1 MTAKLTSRLKI
12 ALAASAVFALGAC
25 ELLAPVTP
33 VPVPPARPSGL
44 GVQPPAAVVEQSK
57 ASRDL
62 AVYYARLQNDLL
74 AQGLMRTDGGGPD
87 TSYKSAD
94 LIRNFEQ
101 VVFYDEYGPG
111 GGLTASTQGPGK
123 LRRWDAPVRIKT
135 AFGPS
140 VSAPNRLTFSDEVAG
155 YTNRLARISGHPI
168 STTGGKAN
176 FHVIFASSD
185 DREAIA
191 QTIRAL
197 RPDMQDSTLN
207 LFLNPPRSTHCLVV
221 AYANAVGSQ
230 TYGQAIALIRAEH
243 PDQLRL
249 SCIHEE
255 LAQGLGLANDSPAA
269 RPSIFNDDDE
279 FSLLTSHDEML
290 LKMLYDPRLRSG
302 MSATEARPV
311 LEKIANELTG
321 GV

>member
-1 MTAKLTSRLKI
+1 
-12 ALAASAVFALGAC
+12 
-25 ELLAPVTP
+25 
-33 VPVPPARPSGL
+33 
-44 GVQPPAAVVEQSK
+44 
-57 ASRDL
+57 
-62 AVYYARLQNDLL
+62 LQNDLL

-87 TSYKSAD
+87 TAYRSAD

-111 GGLTASTQGPGK
+111 GGLVASTSGPGK
-123 LRRWDAPVRIKT
+123 LRKWDRPVRIK
-135 AFGPS
+135 AEFGPS
-140 VSAPNRLTFSDEVAG
+140 LTVPQRETYAQEVAS
-155 YTNRLARISGHPI
+155 YTKRLARVSSHSIDTTSG
-168 STTGGKAN
+168 TAN
-176 FHVIFASSD
+176 FHVIFAGYD
-185 DREAIA
+185 DREATS

-197 RPDMQDSTLN
+197 RPDIQESTLN

-221 AYANAVGSQ
+221 AYADSIGSQ

-290 LKMLYDPRLRSG
+290 LKMLYDKRLRPG
-302 MSATEARPV
+302 ISAAEAGPI
-311 LEKIANELTG
+311 LTAIANELTG
-321 GV
+321 GL

>member
-1 MTAKLTSRLKI
+1 
-12 ALAASAVFALGAC
+12 
-25 ELLAPVTP
+25 
-33 VPVPPARPSGL
+33 
-44 GVQPPAAVVEQSK
+44 
-57 ASRDL
+57 
-62 AVYYARLQNDLL
+62 
-74 AQGLMRTDGGGPD
+74 LMRTDGGGPD

-155 YTNRLARISGHPI
+155 YTKRLARISGHPI

-207 LFLNPPRSTHCLVV
+207 LFLTPPRSTHCLVV

-302 MSATEARPV
+302 MSASEARPV